1 MFLLKRYGFNAGSA
15 LLLPTTHAA
24 EVLPL
29 SGVNTTLA
37 GGTAGVVALFV
48 NLLLLERYTGE
59 AFFDLKFLMNGSL
72 SGLVAITGSCGV
84 VEPWAAVLIGAIA
97 GILYIF
103 GSWALVRMK
112 LDDAVDAIP
121 GESLQL
127 HIDHNRCLVKTA
139 ISNVCLLPATIQFI

>member
-1 MFLLKRYGFNAGSA
+1 MLGAFTLWFGWYGFNAGSA
-15 LLLPTTHAA
+15 LLLPASRTA

-37 GGTAGVVALFV
+37 GGVAGIVALFV

-59 AFFDLKFLMNGSL
+59 AFFDLKFLMNGAL
-72 SGLVAITGSCGV
+72 SGLVAITSSCGV

-97 GILYIF
+97 GLLYIF
-103 GSWALVRMK
+103 GSWLMIKLR

-121 GESLQL
+121 GEQSRSMWSHLQV
-127 HIDHNRCLVKTA
+127 NQ
-139 ISNVCLLPATIQFI
+139 S